1 MILLLAYMSTAPDDY
16 IGIQNQP
23 LTFRAQLPPMSVPVT
38 ILNDLLDEED
48 NETFHTL
55 LVLVT
60 DNPRVQIDPSLAE
73 VLIQDDDGMYE

>member
-16 IGIQNQP
+16 TGIQNQP
-23 LTFRAQLPPMSVPVT
+23 LTFRAQLPPMSVHVT
-38 ILNDLLDEED
+38 ILNELNVED
-48 NETFHTL
+48 NETFYAL

-60 DNPRVQIDPSLAE
+60 GNPRVQIDPSLAE